1 MRIAHGCVHVTV
13 AVQFLVPL
21 WYGNVHHPLETLDWL
36 TRHCSRLLK
45 RVAAERQTVRQTES
59 LWK

>member
-1 MRIAHGCVHVTV
+1 VTV